1 MKKKENRKIWASS
14 TSPDKLI
21 EQFTIGDDQKIDM
34 YLAEYDVL
42 GSIAHVKML
51 QKVSLLSSE
60 EMMTLNKA
68 LINIYQDIISGKFS
82 IGEGVEDIHS
92 QVELLL
98 TERIGETAKKLHT
111 GRSRNDQVLLDL
123 RLFSR
128 ASIEK
133 IVESTRNLFDTLI
146 KLSDQ
151 YAEIGMPGYTHTQ
164 AAMPSSF
171 GLWFAAFAES
181 LVDDMIQLKAAYDII
196 NKNPLGSAAGY
207 GSSFPLNRTITTEL
221 LGFEYLNHNS
231 IYAQMGR
238 GRSERIVSQA
248 IGSIAETIGKL
259 ANDIILFVS
268 QNYCF
273 ISFPDSLTSG
283 SSIMPHKKN
292 PDVFELIRS
301 KCNQIKSLPNEII
314 LMTSNLITGYHRDF
328 QMIKGRYLS
337 SLLNIAECI
346 EVLNYCLQKIQIKA
360 NILENENYLNLF
372 TVEAVNNYVNKGMS
386 FRDAYNKVANEIK
399 SGEFKKS
406 EDIKHTHEGSKDNLN
421 NEKIVMLMDE
431 IVSSFNF
438 KKVKKALKDLRKQ

>member
-1 MKKKENRKIWASS
+1 MSKKDNKKIWASS

-21 EQFTIGDDQKIDM
+21 EKFTIGDDQNIDM

-51 QKVSLLSSE
+51 QKVSLISSG
-60 EMMTLNKA
+60 EMMTLNKE
-68 LINIYQDIISGKFS
+68 LLNIYQDIISGKFS
-82 IGEGVEDIHS
+82 IGAGVEDIHS

-98 TERIGETAKKLHT
+98 TKRIGETAKKLHT

-123 RLFSR
+123 RMFSR
-128 ASIEK
+128 AGIEK
-133 IVESTRNLFDTLI
+133 IVKITRILFNTLI

-221 LGFEYLNHNS
+221 LGFENLNHNS

-268 QNYCF
+268 QNYRF

-301 KCNQIKSLPNEII
+301 KCNQIKGLPNEII
-314 LMTSNLITGYHRDF
+314 LMMSNLITGYHRDF
-328 QMIKGRYLS
+328 QLIKGHYLS
-337 SLLNIAECI
+337 AMLNITECI
-346 EVLNYCLQKIQIKA
+346 EVLNYCLQKIQIRTD
-360 NILENENYLNLF
+360 ILENEIYLNLF
-372 TVEAVNNYVNKGMS
+372 TVEAINNYVNTGIS

-399 SGEFKKS
+399 LGKFRKPDNIIHS
-406 EDIKHTHEGSKDNLN
+406 HEGSKDNLN
-421 NEKIVMLMDE
+421 NEKIVMLMDD
-431 IVSSFNF
+431 VLSSFNF
-438 KKVKKALKDLRKQ
+438 KKVEKALKDLRKQ